1 MRLIELRDIVKR
13 YGEILALDHIDL
25 EVEKEE
31 TLAILGPNG
40 AGKTTLLKI
49 IAGIEKPTS
58 GEIYYEGKKIT
69 DDYPVFIRQKCT
81 MVFQKTIVFNTTVYK
96 NISYG
101 LKIRGLPKDEIDAKV
116 REALRLVELEG
127 YEKRPAKRLSG
138 GEQQRVSLARALVLE
153 PDLLLLDEPT
163 ANLDPKTTSIIEE
176 AIRHINKEL
185 RTTIIVATHNVFQ
198 VGDIARNVAL
208 MLNGKIV
215 EIGPIEEVF
224 YRPSARLASF
234 ARLENVFIG
243 TAKISTDGTSVIDI
257 GDDVYV
263 EAAFSKE
270 GRVTVFIRP
279 EDIIVSKKPL
289 KSSARNVL
297 KGKITEVLDL
307 GPIVKLKIDVG
318 KVFTVQITKR
328 SFKEMNLNIGSNVF
342 IAYKASSVSLV

>member
-1 MRLIELRDIVKR
+1 MSLLELRDIVKR
-13 YGEILALDHIDL
+13 YGEVLALDHVNL
-25 EVEKEE
+25 EVERGE

-49 IAGIEKPTS
+49 IAGIEKPTG
-58 GEIYYEGKKIT
+58 GEIYYQGRRMNDEYEG
-69 DDYPVFIRQKCT
+69 FIRQRCT
-81 MVFQKTIVFNTTVYK
+81 MVFQKTTVFNTTVYK
-96 NISYG
+96 NVAYG
-101 LKIRGLPKDEIDAKV
+101 LKIRGLPKDEVDMRV

-176 AIRHINKEL
+176 AIRHINREL
-185 RTTIIVATHNVFQ
+185 RATIIVATHNIFQ
-198 VGDIARNVAL
+198 VGDIAGNVAV
-208 MLNGKIV
+208 MLSGRIV
-215 EIGPIEEVF
+215 ERGSVEDVL

-234 ARLENVFIG
+234 TRLENVFVG
-243 TAKISTDGTSVIDI
+243 TSEISADGTSVIDV
-257 GDDVYV
+257 GDGVHI
-263 EAAFSKE
+263 EAAFSRA

-297 KGKITEVLDL
+297 RGKITEVLDL
-307 GPIVKLKIDVG
+307 GPVVKLKIEAG
-318 KVFTVQITKR
+318 KTFTVQVTKR
-328 SFKEMNLNIGSNVF
+328 SFREMGLNIGSEVF
-342 IAYKASSVSLV
+342 IAYKASSVNLA